1 LLTLLFAIAAGN
13 AYMVRHDIGYDY
25 LEHVAYAKQL
35 IYQHSI
41 PGRNAGRSEY
51 YTPPLFYL
59 VFGAALRFA
68 AHFGA
73 TFPDKVARSLNVPLL
88 VGTAV
93 LVFVTARLLWP
104 TRKALHL
111 AALGFI
117 VFLPVTIRL
126 ASMFHP
132 ETMSMF
138 LSTAAFALA
147 ALMLSRRDF
156 RLRLSIALG
165 VVLGLAQLV
174 RAFTLWTFGVVVLA
188 FLLAA
193 LARAAPRRVILKAT
207 LVTIVATAVVTAPW
221 YIRQEIK
228 YSNAVFAQSGPAQP
242 VYDRRPASFYTA
254 LGIPEVFDN
263 PTRTEFVNDLL
274 PTTYS
279 EIWGD
284 YFGSWSWIAPGPPAP
299 KLARQLT
306 YQNEIGLLPTLLAI
320 GGCLALLVLT
330 LRPQELKLHPERVLV
345 PLLALAGFV
354 GFLYF
359 TVANPTPDGDVIKAS
374 YMLTTAPAWALS
386 FGFAFD
392 RVSSRLNFVRWGL
405 VLLLAGCAVTDLG
418 FIIYR
423 NPWVGA

>member
-1 LLTLLFAIAAGN
+1 
-13 AYMVRHDIGYDY
+13 
-25 LEHVAYAKQL
+25 
-35 IYQHSI
+35 
-41 PGRNAGRSEY
+41 
-51 YTPPLFYL
+51 
-59 VFGAALRFA
+59 
-68 AHFGA
+68 
-73 TFPDKVARSLNVPLL
+73 
-88 VGTAV
+88 
-93 LVFVTARLLWP
+93 
-104 TRKALHL
+104 
-111 AALGFI
+111 
-117 VFLPVTIRL
+117 
-126 ASMFHP
+126 MFHP

-138 LSTAAFALA
+138 LSTLAIALA

-156 RLRLSIALG
+156 RTRLAIALG

-193 LARAAPRRVILKAT
+193 LARAASPRVILRAT
-207 LVTIVATAVVTAPW
+207 VITVVATAVVTAPW

-228 YSNAVFAQSGPAQP
+228 YHNAVFAPAGPAQP

-254 LGIPEVFDN
+254 LGLPEVFDN
-263 PTRTEFVNDLL
+263 PTRTEFVNDLW

-284 YFGSWSWIAPGPPAP
+284 YFGSWSWIAPGPPVP

-306 YQNEIGLLPTLLAI
+306 YQNEIGLLPTFLAI
-320 GGCLALLVLT
+320 GGCLALLALT
-330 LRPQELKLHPERVLV
+330 LRPRELRLHPERVLV

-386 FGFAFD
+386 FGFAFE
-392 RVSSRLNFVRWGL
+392 RVSSRVNFVRWGL
-405 VLLLAGCAVTDLG
+405 LLLLAGCAVTDLG